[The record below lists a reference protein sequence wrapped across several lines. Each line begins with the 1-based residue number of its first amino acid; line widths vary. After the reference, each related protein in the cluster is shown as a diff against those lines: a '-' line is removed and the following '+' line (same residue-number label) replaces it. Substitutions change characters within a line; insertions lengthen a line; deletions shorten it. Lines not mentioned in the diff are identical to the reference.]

1 MEEKNLEIKELFIP
15 KNQNDVILEKE
26 KDFADVLKMFAPGTS
41 IRTALDDLLRARM
54 GALIVFDNGYLSN
67 IIEKGFKINCKYTS
81 QKLVELAKM
90 DGAIILSRDGKKILS
105 ANALLNPNVDISTV
119 ETGTRHKAAERTA
132 KQAKTIVIAVSERK
146 NKISLFYRDIGYRLE
161 ESSEVLRRTTETL
174 HMLEKQ
180 KEIFNELLDS
190 LNLLELRRIVSV
202 NDVSLV
208 LQRMEIM
215 KRISEIVKGYL
226 VELGQEGV
234 IVRMRLK
241 ELVGNTKKEQEMIL
255 KDYFG
260 SGTSYASEMLE
271 KMSFDFLLEPLN
283 ITRMLF
289 EELHDK
295 SVSPRGQRILT
306 KTNILE
312 RYVEALI
319 SKFQNLDGI
328 LKAKNKD
335 LLGVLE
341 SEAMVSFF
349 REEIYNL
356 KEKVSIGKRI

>member
-1 MEEKNLEIKELFIP
+1 MEDNNLEIKELFVP
-15 KNQNDVILEKE
+15 KNENEVVIEKE

-54 GALIVFDNGYLSN
+54 GALMVFDNGYLSN
-67 IIEKGFKINCKYTS
+67 IVEKGFRINCKFTP

-90 DGAIILSRDGKKILS
+90 DGAMILSRDGKKILS
-105 ANALLNPNVDISTV
+105 ANALLNPNVDIQTK
-119 ETGTRHKAAERTA
+119 ETGTRHKAGERTA
-132 KQAKTIVIAVSERK
+132 KQAKTIVVAVSERK
-146 NKISLFYRDIGYRLE
+146 NKISLYYRDVSYRLE
-161 ESSEVLRRTTETL
+161 NSSEILRRATETL

-180 KEIFNELLDS
+180 KEVFNELLDN

-208 LQRMEIM
+208 LQRAEII
-215 KRISEIVKGYL
+215 KRISEIVRGYL
-226 VELGQEGV
+226 IELGQEGI

-241 ELVGNTKKEQEMIL
+241 ELTSNIKKEQEMIL
-255 KDYFG
+255 KDYFA
-260 SGTSYASEMLE
+260 SGVSYASEMLE

-295 SVSPRGQRILT
+295 SVSPKGLRILS

-312 RYVEALI
+312 RYVEALV
-319 SKFQNLDGI
+319 SKFLNLDTI
-328 LKAKNKD
+328 LKAKDKD
-335 LLGVLE
+335 LLNVLE
-341 SEAMVSFF
+341 TEGMVAFF